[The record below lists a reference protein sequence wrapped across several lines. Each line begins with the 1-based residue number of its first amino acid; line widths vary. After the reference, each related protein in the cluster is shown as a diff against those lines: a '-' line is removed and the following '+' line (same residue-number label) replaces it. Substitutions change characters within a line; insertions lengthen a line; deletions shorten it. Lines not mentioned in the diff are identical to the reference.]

1 MLADA
6 AKQDIAEREV
16 TILGD
21 RNTPYSVL
29 RKVMATCTDAEYG
42 KVSLAVIERETGGA
56 GRATARTASLIELRA
71 RVTIMALAPYYRLYD
86 LPWSPTEEVERRFRK
101 VLRNAFIVFAIFAIL
116 IPLLP
121 VPEQAQVEG
130 AGHSGSH
137 RQAGDREEG
146 RRRRRRRRRRSRR
159 RSPSRSRRSSS
170 RSRRRRSR
178 MRARRRRTPA
188 CSSCRI
194 SSPTCATTR
203 CSTRRRMTKNLTG
216 KVGETTRSERSLI
229 TSKVGTSSGGINTAS
244 LSRGYGGGAGSLTGH
259 TTTQVIVRDARGAG
273 GPTRCERG
281 AGSGK
286 ASRSEEEIA
295 LVFDRNKGAIYA
307 LYTRALRDKPD
318 LQGKLVL
325 ELTIGADGSVTRCE
339 VVSSELNDP
348 ELERKL
354 VARVKLFRFEAKD
367 VGTITVTKPIDFFPA

>member
-1 MLADA
+1 M
-6 AKQDIAEREV
+6 V
-16 TILGD
+16 
-21 RNTPYSVL
+21 
-29 RKVMATCTDAEYG
+29 
-42 KVSLAVIERETGGA
+42 
-56 GRATARTASLIELRA
+56 
-71 RVTIMALAPYYRLYD
+71 LAPFYRLYD

-101 VLRNAFIVFAIFAIL
+101 VVRNAFIVFAIFAIL

-121 VPEQAQVEG
+121 VRDRNLAKAPEIPDRIVKLVLEKKIPPPPPPPKIEEKKPEPEKKVEQPKPPPPKPDARERAQN
-130 AGHSGSH
+130 AGLLKLQDQLADL
-137 RQAGDREEG
+137 RDNAVLDK
-146 RRRRRRRRRRSRR
+146 
-159 RSPSRSRRSSS
+159 
-170 RSRRRRSR
+170 
-178 MRARRRRTPA
+178 AA
-188 CSSCRI
+188 
-194 SSPTCATTR
+194 
-203 CSTRRRMTKNLTG
+203 MTKNLTG
-216 KVGETTRSERSLI
+216 KIGEETRSERSLI

-259 TTTQVIVRDARGAG
+259 NTTQVASATLAAQGTNKV
-273 GPTRCERG
+273 ERG

-295 LVFDRNKGAIYA
+295 MVFDRNKGAIYA

-325 ELTIGADGSVTRCE
+325 ELTIGADGSVLKCA

-354 VARVKLFRFEAKD
+354 VARIKLFQFEAKD

>member
-1 MLADA
+1 M
-6 AKQDIAEREV
+6 V
-16 TILGD
+16 
-21 RNTPYSVL
+21 
-29 RKVMATCTDAEYG
+29 
-42 KVSLAVIERETGGA
+42 
-56 GRATARTASLIELRA
+56 
-71 RVTIMALAPYYRLYD
+71 LAPYYRLYD

-101 VLRNAFIVFAIFAIL
+101 VVRNAFIVFAIFAIL

-121 VPEQAQVEG
+121 RPERDLAKAPAIPDRIVKLVLEKKIPPPPPPPKIEEKKPEPEKKIEAPKPPPPKPDARERAQN
-130 AGHSGSH
+130 AGLLKLQDQLADL
-137 RQAGDREEG
+137 RDNAVLDK
-146 RRRRRRRRRRSRR
+146 
-159 RSPSRSRRSSS
+159 
-170 RSRRRRSR
+170 
-178 MRARRRRTPA
+178 AA
-188 CSSCRI
+188 
-194 SSPTCATTR
+194 
-203 CSTRRRMTKNLTG
+203 MTKNLTG
-216 KVGETTRSERSLI
+216 KVGEETRSERSLI

-259 TTTQVIVRDARGAG
+259 TTTQVSSATLAAQGANKV
-273 GPTRCERG
+273 EHG

-295 LVFDRNKGAIYA
+295 MVFDRNKGAIYA

-325 ELTIGADGSVTRCE
+325 ELTIDSDGAVTRCE

-354 VARVKLFRFEAKD
+354 VARIKLFQFEAKD

>member
-1 MLADA
+1 M
-6 AKQDIAEREV
+6 V
-16 TILGD
+16 
-21 RNTPYSVL
+21 
-29 RKVMATCTDAEYG
+29 
-42 KVSLAVIERETGGA
+42 
-56 GRATARTASLIELRA
+56 
-71 RVTIMALAPYYRLYD
+71 LAPYYRLYD

-101 VLRNAFIVFAIFAIL
+101 VVRNAFIVFAIFAIL

-121 VPEQAQVEG
+121 VRERDLAKAPDIPDRIVKLVLEKKIPPPPPPPKIEEKKPEPEKKVEAPKPPPPKPDARERAQN
-130 AGHSGSH
+130 AGLLKLQDQLADL
-137 RQAGDREEG
+137 RDNAILDKAAQ
-146 RRRRRRRRRRSRR
+146 
-159 RSPSRSRRSSS
+159 
-170 RSRRRRSR
+170 
-178 MRARRRRTPA
+178 
-188 CSSCRI
+188 
-194 SSPTCATTR
+194 
-203 CSTRRRMTKNLTG
+203 TKNLTG
-216 KVGETTRSERSLI
+216 KIGEETRSERSLI

-259 TTTQVIVRDARGAG
+259 NTTQVSSSTLAAQGTNKV
-273 GPTRCERG
+273 ERG

-286 ASRSEEEIA
+286 ATRSEEEIA

-325 ELTIGADGSVTRCE
+325 ELTIASDGSVSRCE

-354 VARVKLFRFEAKD
+354 VARIKLFRFEAKD